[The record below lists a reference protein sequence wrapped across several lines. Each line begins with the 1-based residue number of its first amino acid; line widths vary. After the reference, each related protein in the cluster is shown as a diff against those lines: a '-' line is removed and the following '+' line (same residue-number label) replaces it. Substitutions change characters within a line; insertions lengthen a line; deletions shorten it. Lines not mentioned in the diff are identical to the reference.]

1 MSRIRADQLVN
12 RAGSG
17 GPKFPNGVAE
27 GFSVSGIVTATSY
40 RGDGSQLEGIDA
52 STLKDGNNVKVEAV
66 SGGANITG
74 NVAATGNI
82 NAVDVTA
89 SGNVSAVD
97 GTFSGNLTVQGTT
110 TTIDTAVTAVDS
122 LAVDGSV
129 AIGTDSPSASHN
141 LTVRG
146 SNDTTFTNNPSN
158 IFVAGTDTSGSGN
171 SGAGINFGGRYR
183 DDNGNATA
191 FAVVSGIKENTTH
204 NNWAGALTFATRTH
218 GNTGGNQ
225 ERLRI
230 TSTGDVG
237 INCIPH
243 SNAGVNLHIHGD
255 NTTSEIRL
263 TNTTTGT
270 GANGSYIQQGGNTLY
285 IGNTESGNTV
295 FEVNGSERL
304 RVTSD
309 GKVRLP
315 DNGKLTLGA
324 GDDLQIWSDNTDQ
337 YIRGEQNQLIVRS
350 NNLRLQSYLGE
361 NYIHCA
367 MNNAVSLYYDN
378 VKKLETTATGVEVSG
393 ATKTDTLEVTQEYPS
408 IRPTLDLNFAA
419 TKTLDRRITFTR
431 DSLGTYVGEDGLV
444 KYASNNVPRFDH
456 NPDTRESLGL
466 LIEESRTNF
475 ITYSENF
482 SQGWNTI
489 RATISTNTTTA
500 PDGTTTADSLIPNS
514 FSNSDGYTRF
524 YYTVSN
530 TGNYSYSIFVK
541 QKDSYF
547 DYVYFNAAY
556 DTQSGTAQ
564 RAWFRIDPGNGAVG
578 TTSGGATATI
588 EEYPN
593 GWYRCTI
600 NTTSDATGSV
610 PFVVVPVSA
619 DSTTSFNGDGSMGV
633 YVWGAQIEH
642 GTFATSYIPTSGS
655 TVTRAVD
662 TATIK
667 GTNFSSWFSKNKGTV
682 YSQFKNIRF
691 GAGMYYFGPGSSPR
705 WYSRYELTN
714 GVSTQA
720 WDGSGG
726 SGLVNITVP
735 GVSNNETI
743 ADLKHVLSIDNISQQ
758 HVGSANGSDVVTGTW
773 DDISNVST
781 LTLGRRV
788 DTNSYLNGHISCFKY
803 YPERLPNAQLQ
814 GLTQQ

>member
-12 RAGSG
+12 RVGSG
-17 GPKFPNGVAE
+17 GPKFPNGIAD
-27 GFSVSGIVTATSY
+27 GFSVSGVVTATSY
-40 RGDGSQLEGIDA
+40 RGDGSQLTGIDA
-52 STLKDGNNVKVEAV
+52 SSLKDGSNVKVQAV
-66 SGGANITG
+66 SGGANVTG
-74 NVAATGNI
+74 NVAATGN
-82 NAVDVTA
+82 VT
-89 SGNVSAVD
+89 AVD

-122 LAVDGSV
+122 LAVDGNITALGSV

-243 SNAGVNLHIHGD
+243 SNAGINLHIHGD

-315 DNGKLTLGA
+315 DNGKLTVGA
-324 GDDLQIWSDNTDQ
+324 GDDLQIWSDDTDQ
-337 YIRGEQNQLIVRS
+337 YIRGEKNQLIVRS

-378 VKKLETTATGVEVSG
+378 SKKLETISSGAKITGV
-393 ATKTDTLEVTQEYPS
+393 LEVTQEYPS

-431 DSLGTYVGEDGLV
+431 DSVGTFTGEDGLV
-444 KYASNNVPRFDH
+444 KYASNNTPRFDH
-456 NPDTRESLGL
+456 NPTTGESLGL
-466 LIEESRTNF
+466 LIEEARTNYAV
-475 ITYSENF
+475 YSSEFDNAAH
-482 SQGWNTI
+482 NKYT
-489 RATISTNTTTA
+489 ATVSANQAVA
-500 PDGTTTADSLIPNS
+500 PDGTTTADLMYPNS
-514 FSNSDGYTRF
+514 
-524 YYTVSN
+524 
-530 TGNYSYSIFVK
+530 
-541 QKDSYF
+541 
-547 DYVYFNAAY
+547 
-556 DTQSGTAQ
+556 SGTSRGIEDVYTLPSTGIYTTSMYVKAAGLSWVQ
-564 RAWFRIDPGNGAVG
+564 LYAVNGANRAFFNVSTG
-578 TTSGGATATI
+578 TKGSQTGGSGSFEDYDIIDAG
-588 EEYPN
+588 N
-593 GWYRCTI
+593 GWYRIYVTYDL
-600 NTTSDATGSV
+600 TTTGSNEYYYLY
-610 PFVVVPVSA
+610 FA
-619 DSTTSFNGDGSMGV
+619 DGDNNGSVTANGTDGV
-633 YVWGAQIEH
+633 YVWGLQVEK
-642 GTFATSYIPTSGS
+642 GSFPTSYIPTSS
-655 TVTRAVD
+655 TAVTRAQD
-662 TATIK
+662 LAKIT
-667 GTNFSSWFSKNKGTV
+667 GTNFTDFYNQAEGTLVCDQSISDLTTANQYSLILSSNVNESIGMGYRVGGGASGGYGFYIIKSGDALFRNVAGVVSADTPIRTALAYKLNDGATVVNGESAVNDTSLVLPTPDRMLIGEGYSANNELKKGHIRKISYYNK
-682 YSQFKNIRF
+682 R
-691 GAGMYYFGPGSSPR
+691 
-705 WYSRYELTN
+705 LTN
-714 GVSTQA
+714 GQM
-720 WDGSGG
+720 
-726 SGLVNITVP
+726 
-735 GVSNNETI
+735 
-743 ADLKHVLSIDNISQQ
+743 
-758 HVGSANGSDVVTGTW
+758 
-773 DDISNVST
+773 
-781 LTLGRRV
+781 
-788 DTNSYLNGHISCFKY
+788 
-803 YPERLPNAQLQ
+803 Q